1 MRKLHSFGMLM
12 MTTKKSQIAKSYRGD
27 NPFIYFLN
35 YTQSNWK
42 LGEVSTY
49 QTLLEKN
56 TKRLIGW
63 GPQNPKPF
71 KNNVIHIS
79 IYLV

>member
-63 GPQNPKPF
+63 GPQNPQKMSF
-71 KNNVIHIS
+71 NLKV
-79 IYLV
+79 V